1 MNQHLAGV
9 LVALAA
15 AALYSVAI
23 GLQAVEARQAPSQE
37 TLRFALLGRLIRRP
51 LWVAGAITGVLG
63 WVLQA
68 VALSFAPLTLV
79 EPTLAASLVFL
90 LIFGTRALGEHV
102 GRNEIVGVLAVSLG
116 VAGLGWTA
124 PSHSS
129 HHISGTTF
137 AITLAILAA
146 IVVAPYAIAL
156 RRHAPVLLVA
166 ASAGVAYALAGL
178 GTKFATDEMHRSTWI
193 AAVAW
198 LATLTAVSVMGQLNE
213 MSALQQR
220 PVTHVAPIVFGLN
233 VLVPVALAPVLA
245 HETWDHSTGIRIVLV
260 CSLALVIFGLVDLAR
275 SKAIGAVYRKDGDLP
290 GMGRSTRPTRAI
302 QPGVP
307 ETSE

>member
-15 AALYSVAI
+15 AALYSLAV
-23 GLQAVEARQAPSQE
+23 GLQAIEARKAPRKD

-51 LWVAGAITGVLG
+51 LWLAGAVTGILG

-90 LIFGTRALGEHV
+90 LIFGARALGEHV
-102 GRNEIVGVLAVSLG
+102 GPNEIVGVLAVSLG
-116 VAGLGWTA
+116 LAGLGWAA
-124 PSHSS
+124 PSHSPN
-129 HHISGTTF
+129 HSGGVTF
-137 AITLAILAA
+137 AVILVVLTA
-146 IVVAPYAIAL
+146 IVVAPYLVGL

-166 ASAGVAYALAGL
+166 ASAGVAYAFAGL
-178 GTKFATDEMHRSTWI
+178 GTKFATDEMHRSALI
-193 AAVAW
+193 AALIWFGV
-198 LATLTAVSVMGQLNE
+198 LTAVSIVGQLNE

-220 PVTHVAPIVFGLN
+220 PVTHVAPVVFGLN
-233 VLVPVALAPVLA
+233 VLVPVAVAPVLA
-245 HETWDHSTGIRIVLV
+245 HETWGHSSGIRAVLV
-260 CSLALVIFGLVDLAR
+260 GSLVLVIAGLIALAR
-275 SKAIGAVYRKDGDLP
+275 SKAVGAVYRTEADLTSA
-290 GMGRSTRPTRAI
+290 GRPDRPPRAI
-302 QPGVP
+302 PAGVP

>member
-9 LVALAA
+9 LVALVA
-15 AALYSVAI
+15 AALYSVAV
-23 GLQAVEARQAPSQE
+23 GLQAVEARQAPRKE

-51 LWVAGAITGVLG
+51 LWLAGAATGVLG

-90 LIFGTRALGEHV
+90 LLFGARALGEHV
-102 GRNEIVGVLAVSLG
+102 GRKEIVGVLAISLG
-116 VAGLGWTA
+116 VAGLGWAA
-124 PSHSS
+124 PSHSP
-129 HHISGTTF
+129 HHAGGATF
-137 AITLAILAA
+137 AVILAILVAVT
-146 IVVAPYAIAL
+146 IAPYVIGL

-166 ASAGVAYALAGL
+166 ASAGVAYAFAGL
-178 GTKFATDEMHRSTWI
+178 GTKFATDEMHRS
-193 AAVAW
+193 AW
-198 LATLTAVSVMGQLNE
+198 LGVFIWLGVLTAVSVVGQLNE

-220 PVTHVAPIVFGLN
+220 PVTQVTPIVFGLN

-245 HETWDHSTGIRIVLV
+245 HERWGQSTGIRIVLV
-260 CSLALVIFGLVDLAR
+260 GSLLLVVAGMVGLAR
-275 SKAIGAVYRKDGDLP
+275 SKAVGAVYRTNADLP
-290 GMGRSTRPTRAI
+290 ATGRPTSPLRAI
-302 QPGVP
+302 PMGVP

>member
-15 AALYSVAI
+15 AALYSLAV
-23 GLQAVEARQAPSQE
+23 GLQAIEARKAPRKD

-51 LWVAGAITGVLG
+51 LWLAGAITGILG

-79 EPTLAASLVFL
+79 EPTLAASLIFL
-90 LIFGTRALGEHV
+90 LIFGARALGEHV
-102 GRNEIVGVLAVSLG
+102 GPNEIVGVLAVSLG
-116 VAGLGWTA
+116 LAGLGWAA

-129 HHISGTTF
+129 HHTGGVTF
-137 AITLAILAA
+137 VVILAVLTA
-146 IVVAPYAIAL
+146 IVIAPYLVGL

-166 ASAGVAYALAGL
+166 ASAGVAYAFAGL
-178 GTKFATDEMHRSTWI
+178 GTKFATDEMHRSALV
-193 AAVAW
+193 AALIW
-198 LATLTAVSVMGQLNE
+198 LGVLTAVSIVGQLNE

-220 PVTHVAPIVFGLN
+220 PVTHVAPVVFGLN

-245 HETWDHSTGIRIVLV
+245 HETWGHSTGVRVVLV
-260 CSLALVIFGLVDLAR
+260 GSLVLVIAGLIALAR
-275 SKAIGAVYRKDGDLP
+275 SKAVGAVYRTEASLTP
-290 GMGRSTRPTRAI
+290 PGRSDRPARAI
-302 QPGVP
+302 PAGVP

>member
-15 AALYSVAI
+15 AALYSVAV
-23 GLQAVEARQAPSQE
+23 GLQAVEARQAPREE

-51 LWVAGAITGVLG
+51 LWLAGAVTGILG

-90 LIFGTRALGEHV
+90 LIFGARALGEHV
-102 GRNEIVGVLAVSLG
+102 GGREVVGVLAVSVGL
-116 VAGLGWTA
+116 AGLGWAA
-124 PSHSS
+124 PSHSP
-129 HHISGTTF
+129 HHTGGTTF
-137 AITLAILAA
+137 AVILAVLTA
-146 IVVAPYAIAL
+146 IVVAPYVVGL

-166 ASAGVAYALAGL
+166 ASAGVAYAFAGL
-178 GTKFATDEMHRSTWI
+178 ATKFATDEMHRSALL
-193 AAVAW
+193 AALAW
-198 LATLTAVSVMGQLNE
+198 LVTLTAVSVVGQLNE

-220 PVTHVAPIVFGLN
+220 PVTHVAPVVFGLN

-245 HETWDHSTGIRIVLV
+245 HETWGHSAGIRVVLV
-260 CSLALVIFGLVDLAR
+260 ASLALVIVGMVGLAR
-275 SKAIGAVYRKDGDLP
+275 SKAVGAVYRKDPDLT
-290 GMGRSTRPTRAI
+290 GMGRPTRPQRAI
-302 QPGVP
+302 PAGVP